1 MNHISKVGDIMGE
14 YAIRKCDNVE
24 ISVGLCECLSRI
36 QYEDRFKVSHK
47 EGNRDC
53 SKVQDCFWRLPFPD
67 EDDAPIGEYTERAN
81 QWDSFRWYPL
91 SGFVLEELPNK
102 TLSLHS
108 IKNDS
113 LRGLKAVVISN
124 ETEKMWS
131 VPIEDILPYISDAEL
146 NARIEKY
153 AEEKQE

>member
-1 MNHISKVGDIMGE
+1 MGE
-14 YAIRKCDNVE
+14 YAIRKSDNVK
-24 ISVGLCECLSRI
+24 IKVGICESLSHIR
-36 QYEDRFKVSHK
+36 YEDRFKVSH
-47 EGNRDC
+47 EECNRDC
-53 SKVQDCFWRLPFPD
+53 STVLDCFWRLPYPD
-67 EDDAPIGEYTERAN
+67 EDDVPIGEYTERAN
-81 QWDSFRWYPL
+81 QWDPFRWYPL
-91 SGFVLEELPNK
+91 SGFTFEELPNE
-102 TLSLHS
+102 TFSLHS

-113 LRGLKAVVISN
+113 KDRLKSVVISN